1 MEKDLFVLTDENG
14 NDLNFY
20 KIGQFESTLTEKN
33 YVVYTDKRYTDGKI
47 NLYCSIVREEDGKI
61 KFDPLETEDDKKEFE
76 KAIVE
81 FQKIANKNTSD

>member
-14 NDLNFY
+14 KDLNFY

-33 YVVYTDKRYTDGKI
+33 YVVYTDKQYTDGKI

-81 FQKIANKNTSD
+81 FQKLANKNTSD